1 MTLPTIHLNGT
12 SAKELTEGYHAA
24 RIAMERA
31 ITALAKVEF
40 NARDYYEFNARDY
53 YIRQGAWAAA
63 QLDREQM
70 FAEMRRITNDLMKH
84 EWHCSNSIK

>member
-1 MTLPTIHLNGT
+1 MTLPIIHSNGT

-24 RIAMERA
+24 RLAMERA

-40 NARDYYEFNARDY
+40 NARDYYV
-53 YIRQGAWAAA
+53 RQGAWQAA
-63 QLDREQM
+63 QLEREEM
-70 FAEMRRITNDLMKH
+70 FNDLRRITNDLMKH

>member
-12 SAKELTEGYHAA
+12 SATELTEGYSNA
-24 RIAMERA
+24 RLAMERA

-40 NARDYYEFNARDY
+40 NARDYYVKA
-53 YIRQGAWAAA
+53 GAWQVA

>member
-24 RIAMERA
+24 RIAMEKA

-40 NARDYYEFNARDY
+40 NARDYYV
-53 YIRQGAWAAA
+53 RQGAWSAA
-63 QLDREQM
+63 QLDREEMFTQM
-70 FAEMRRITNDLMKH
+70 RCITNELMKH
-84 EWHCSNSIK
+84 EFHCADSIK